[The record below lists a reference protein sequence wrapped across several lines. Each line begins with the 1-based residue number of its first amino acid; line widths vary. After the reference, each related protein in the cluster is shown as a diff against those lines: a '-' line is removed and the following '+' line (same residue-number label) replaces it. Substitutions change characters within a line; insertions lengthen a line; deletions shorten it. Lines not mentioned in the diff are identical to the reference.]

1 MGVVFYV
8 GGTAL
13 VVFVLVMVVDRLFFD
28 GQLWTRIS
36 TVNPDEMRHKL
47 QAAEEAGGQLD
58 LAACR
63 LCVHGILLRCSVLR
77 ARPGALSFDA
87 SCSRAPCSGVPIPPS
102 A

>member
-1 MGVVFYV
+1 MGVTVYI
-8 GGTAL
+8 GTAAL
-13 VVFVLVMVVDRLFFD
+13 VLFVLAMLVDRLFFD

-63 LCVHGILLRCSVLR
+63 LCVHGILLPCSVLH
-77 ARPGALSFDA
+77 
-87 SCSRAPCSGVPIPPS
+87 APCSMVQDPS
-102 A
+102 KILHSLAAGP

>member
-1 MGVVFYV
+1 MGVAVYL

-13 VVFVLVMVVDRLFFD
+13 VVFILAMLVDHLFFD

-63 LCVHGILLRCSVLR
+63 LCVHGIPL
-77 ARPGALSFDA
+77 
-87 SCSRAPCSGVPIPPS
+87 RAPCSPS
-102 A
+102 YSLSQAI

>member
-1 MGVVFYV
+1 MGVAVYL

-13 VVFVLVMVVDRLFFD
+13 VLFLLAMLIDRLFFD

-36 TVNPDEMRHKL
+36 TVNPDEMRDKV

-63 LCVHGILLRCSVLR
+63 LCVHGTLLPCSVLH
-77 ARPGALSFDA
+77 ARPGALS
-87 SCSRAPCSGVPIPPS
+87 RAI
-102 A
+102 